1 MVILVDAM
9 GGDNAPEAIV
19 NGCLDAV
26 GEAEGFD
33 ILLIGDEGKIRE
45 ILSKRDYDRSRINI
59 HHTSEVITV
68 EDVPTKAIKS
78 KKDSSMVVGF
88 KLLKE
93 KQGDVFLSCG
103 NSGALMAGALF
114 IVGRLKGV
122 DRPALG
128 AIVPTKTG
136 RGLIIDAGLNTIC
149 KPINYLQFSIMG
161 SIYMKEMLGID
172 NPKVGL
178 LNIGAEVGKGNETLK
193 HAYSMLSEANINFL
207 GNVEGNDVPLGAVDV
222 VVCDGFA
229 GNVMLKFY
237 EGAASFLVGMLK
249 DIYYKNLKTKLSAL
263 MIQKEM
269 KQFKKVMDA
278 DEQGGAPILGVN
290 GLVFK
295 SHGSSNARTI
305 KNVVIKAGKLA
316 KTKAMDRIREKF
328 VNMEVEEIEHDL

>member
-1 MVILVDAM
+1 LVILVDAM

-316 KTKAMDRIREKF
+316 KTKAMDRIREEF

>member
-316 KTKAMDRIREKF
+316 KTKAMDRIREEF

>member
-1 MVILVDAM
+1 M

-316 KTKAMDRIREKF
+316 KTKAMDRIREEF

>member
-1 MVILVDAM
+1 LVILVDAM

-33 ILLIGDEGKIRE
+33 ILLIGNEDKIRE
-45 ILSKRDYDRSRINI
+45 ILSKRTYDQSRIKI
-59 HHTSEVITV
+59 HHASEVITV
-68 EDVPTKAIKS
+68 EDTPTKAIKS

-93 KQGDVFLSCG
+93 RQGDIFLSCG

-114 IVGRLKGV
+114 IVGRVKGV
-122 DRPALG
+122 DRPAIA
-128 AIVPTKTG
+128 AIVPTKKG
-136 RGLIIDAGLNTIC
+136 NGLIMDAGLNTIC
-149 KPINYLQFSIMG
+149 KPINYLQFGVMG

-193 HAYSMLSEANINFL
+193 HAYALLSEANINFA
-207 GNVEGNDVPLGAVDV
+207 GNVEGNDVPLGNVDV

-237 EGAASFLVGMLK
+237 EGAASFLIGMLK
-249 DIYYKNLKTKLSAL
+249 DIYLKNIKTKLSAL
-263 MIQKEM
+263 MIKKEM

-278 DEQGGAPILGVN
+278 DVQGGAPILGVN
-290 GLVFK
+290 GLVLK

-305 KNVVIKAGKLA
+305 KNVVIKASKFA
-316 KTKAMDRIREKF
+316 KTKVIDKIREEF

>member
-278 DEQGGAPILGVN
+278 DAQGGAPILGVN

-316 KTKAMDRIREKF
+316 KTKAMDRIREEF

>member
-1 MVILVDAM
+1 M

-78 KKDSSMVVGF
+78 KKDSSMVEGF